1 MVHFPK
7 MLKNI
12 KKWFCVPVLFLMV
25 LQQGI
30 TFFQYEDKFIHPIRF
45 IKENYGKDYI
55 TQYGKRY
62 EELKKIFIKPVHL
75 TYIGEP
81 NEEFNTGVMHYYLT
95 QYFLTPNIILK
106 DDVARDTILY
116 NLYSSIHLN
125 SETNFYLN
133 NGWQIIRDFNNGL
146 IVLTK

>member
-1 MVHFPK
+1 M
-7 MLKNI
+7 
-12 KKWFCVPVLFLMV
+12 PVLFLMV

-30 TFFQYEDKFIHPIRF
+30 TFFKYENKFLHPIRF

-62 EELKKIFIKPVHL
+62 EELKEILIKPVHL

-116 NLYSSIHLN
+116 NLYSSIHIN

-133 NGWQIIRDFNNGL
+133 NGWHIIRDFNNGL
-146 IVLTK
+146 IVLAK